1 MENLKKQLNAGHSL
15 VARLQ
20 QEIDQA
26 RHALAALP
34 SKYGYKSTEEFIRAV
49 IAAQPKE
56 TRRRRRIV
64 TAAAAVLPP
73 AVRAPETAVAPTV
86 VPVTAAPASALEQ
99 APSLPTPLAADTAP
113 IAAPERGDLNE
124 TAYHAVLG
132 GELTKTKEMLSTA
145 GLPAA
150 VWASWRE
157 YERKLREAF
166 NRLAAGSV

>member
-1 MENLKKQLNAGHSL
+1 MNLQNQLNAGRSL

-34 SKYGYKSTEEFIRAV
+34 SEYGYESTEEFIQAV
-49 IAAQPKE
+49 IAAQPKK
-56 TRRRRRIV
+56 TRRRRRTV
-64 TAAAAVLPP
+64 TIAAAVPLP
-73 AVRAPETAVAPTV
+73 AARAPETAVVPTV
-86 VPVTAAPASALEQ
+86 VPVTAAPAPVLGQ
-99 APSLPTPLAADTAP
+99 
-113 IAAPERGDLNE
+113 AAPLHPPLGADMAPTAVPEQGDLNE

-132 GELTKTKEMLSTA
+132 GELTKTKEKLSTA

-150 VWASWRE
+150 VWTAWRE

-166 NRLAAGSV
+166 NRLASGPV